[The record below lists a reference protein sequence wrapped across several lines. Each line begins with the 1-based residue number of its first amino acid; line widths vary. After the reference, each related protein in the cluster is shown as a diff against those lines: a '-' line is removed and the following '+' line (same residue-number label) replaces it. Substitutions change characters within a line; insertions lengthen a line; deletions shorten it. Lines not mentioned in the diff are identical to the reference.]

1 MALTKPEVACD
12 HVIQT
17 LKISRLTFQVQETP
31 YSAYITIRKKFTSNP
46 PSDHSPSSLSD
57 LQTPGMCQ
65 TFENLVMENSSLK
78 DKLGEVEQE
87 CDALTLENKKLC
99 ESFGTLSEACGQ
111 RVVDNDAIKTEK
123 NNAVKEKDNLQ
134 KIIVG
139 YKLENEQFKDDLES
153 LEKDQKSFNK
163 TLKLKDKQVYDL
175 EKNNSKLKEELLQER
190 SEFALFKSQVNK
202 ERKEAEKKRKKTE
215 KKDFLDNLKV
225 ESKHL
230 ELKCKC
236 CDESVS
242 SAEDLRKHMLRLHIK
257 CSSTQT
263 NTEVLIEKKVQVR
276 KSDFNSDKS
285 TETTESAPIVFKK
298 YSCIY
303 CGFNIVSESHL
314 KDHIVSC
321 PGSHRPSFLK
331 LGQSAASHS
340 KSQQSPELN
349 QPIPLTLSS
358 RPQVD
363 LFSLPFGLPNYTQTF
378 PYYNPGL
385 SRLPPK
391 CEHCGWIASCGTDL
405 VKHKKSVHADH
416 RNPFE
421 I

>member
-1 MALTKPEVACD
+1 MALTKPEVACE
-12 HVIQT
+12 HVIKT

-31 YSAYITIRKKFTSNP
+31 YSAYITIRKKFTSNSP
-46 PSDHSPSSLSD
+46 RDHSPSTLSD
-57 LQTPGMCQ
+57 LQTPVMCQ
-65 TFENLVMENSSLK
+65 TFENLIMENSSLK
-78 DKLGEVEQE
+78 AKLGEVKHEY
-87 CDALTLENKKLC
+87 DALTLENKKLC
-99 ESFGTLSEACGQ
+99 EAFENLSEACGQ
-111 RVVDNDAIKTEK
+111 KAVDNDAVKKEK
-123 NNAVKEKDNLQ
+123 NNAVKEIDDLQ
-134 KIIVG
+134 KINDG
-139 YKLENEQFKDDLES
+139 YKLENEQIRDELES

-175 EKNNSKLKEELLQER
+175 EKYNSKIKEELQHER

-225 ESKHL
+225 ESKHP
-230 ELKCKC
+230 ELKCNY

-242 SAEDLRKHMLRLHIK
+242 SAEDLKRHMLRFHIK

-263 NTEVLIEKKVQVR
+263 NTVVLIDKKVQVK

-285 TETTESAPIVFKK
+285 IETTESATIVFEK

-331 LGQSAASHS
+331 LGQSATSHS
-340 KSQQSPELN
+340 KSQTSPNLN
-349 QPIPLTLSS
+349 QPIPLALSS

-363 LFSLPFGLPNYTQTF
+363 SFSLPFGLPFPNYTQTF

-405 VKHKKSVHADH
+405 VKHKCAC
-416 RNPFE
+416 RPQEPF
-421 I
+421 